1 MIHKCVEYLL
11 TIQTVLSGKRF
22 QTADS
27 RGEQKM
33 HITGMMENVHTQEV
47 LEALKEFLSV
57 ENKKVSITEVEN
69 RLRNRGNWQ
78 DYCAA
83 LSQAGTDVLVIRI
96 KDEQLK
102 DALDSLTMDAIIVND
117 YQQWQMINNIISQN
131 QINSFKNLVVI
142 LNSDIIKSSDFS
154 DELKC
159 RLLRYGFNA
168 QAKVTTSS
176 TGEPS
181 ISGQFLCCVKEKLT
195 SASGRTVEP
204 QEFVMN
210 LGIQSNDPYSILAAA
225 SLAVLHDVDLNKVGD
240 KGTN

>member
-1 MIHKCVEYLL
+1 
-11 TIQTVLSGKRF
+11 
-22 QTADS
+22 
-27 RGEQKM
+27 M
-33 HITGMMENVHTQEV
+33 HITGMMDNDHTQEV
-47 LEALKEFLSV
+47 LEAVKTFLSV

-69 RLRNRGNWQ
+69 RLKNRGTWQ

-83 LSQAGTDVLVIRI
+83 LRQAGTDVLIIRI

-102 DALDSLTMDAIIVND
+102 EAMDILPIDALIVND
-117 YQQWQMINNIISQN
+117 YRQWNLIHDIIDQDEK
-131 QINSFKNLVVI
+131 NSFKDLVVI
-142 LNSDIIKSSDFS
+142 LNSDIIKPSDFS
-154 DELKC
+154 DEMKC

-168 QAKVTTSS
+168 ESKVTTSS

-181 ISGQFLCCVKEKLT
+181 ISGQFLCCVRERLT

-210 LGIQSNDPYSILAAA
+210 LNAMNSDPYDILAAA
-225 SLAVLHDVDLNKVGD
+225 SLAVLQDVDLNKVGD

>member
-1 MIHKCVEYLL
+1 
-11 TIQTVLSGKRF
+11 
-22 QTADS
+22 
-27 RGEQKM
+27 M
-33 HITGMMENVHTQEV
+33 HITGMMDNDHTQEV
-47 LEALKEFLSV
+47 LEAVKTFLSV

-69 RLRNRGNWQ
+69 RLKNRGTWQ

-83 LSQAGTDVLVIRI
+83 LRQAGTDVLIIRI

-102 DALDSLTMDAIIVND
+102 EAMDILPIDALIVND
-117 YQQWQMINNIISQN
+117 YRQWNLIHDIIDQDEK
-131 QINSFKNLVVI
+131 NSFKDLVVI
-142 LNSDIIKSSDFS
+142 LNSDIIKPSDFS
-154 DELKC
+154 DEMKC

-168 QAKVTTSS
+168 ESKVTTSS

-181 ISGQFLCCVKEKLT
+181 ISGQFLCCVRERLT

-210 LGIQSNDPYSILAAA
+210 LNAMNSDPYDILAAA
-225 SLAVLHDVDLNKVGD
+225 SLAVLQDVNLNKVGD